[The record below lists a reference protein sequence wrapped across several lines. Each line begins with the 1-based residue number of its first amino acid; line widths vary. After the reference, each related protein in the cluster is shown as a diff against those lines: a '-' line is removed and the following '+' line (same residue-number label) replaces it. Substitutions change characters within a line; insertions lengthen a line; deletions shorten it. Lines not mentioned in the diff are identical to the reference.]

1 MKRAVLWKACTAF
14 LLALLLTGFVP
25 EGSQVALAETDAVIR
40 GAVIVPDDAK
50 LVSLWA
56 VVTSTGRSL
65 VYPAAVQDNEWE
77 VEVPAGTYVVEV
89 RWAYTL
95 PIRWQEGSTPQ
106 TEPGSQGSVILV
118 PVPGAGYPIL
128 ENQQEIGP
136 ITVAA
141 GATVKLTTRVTK
153 GSPLKLTIEVPER
166 VSVGETFVI
175 KVVRTGTSE
184 PVAGAEVYLLPK
196 RIPWR
201 DAIDPDSKTPG
212 VTIGKLLGKTNAEGE
227 LKTSIRE
234 PGDYILR
241 AVFPGALPAFAGIIV
256 EESQG
261 LRFFTDKG
269 IYASGE
275 KVILVLYNGSSATI
289 TLPSSA
295 PWEVRKADGTL
306 VFAPIALQVI
316 RNLEPGNAVT
326 WEWAQK
332 DNAGKQVPPGVYVA
346 KVQTSQ
352 GELEAKFSVSGLRG
366 LRMSPLPL
374 PTLPSESPFEDVTR
388 QVKWGDP
395 FILALYA
402 KGIVKGKAAG
412 KFAPDDTMSRA
423 EFVALLFKAAGID
436 EGFERGKGK
445 DGKDKE
451 EKDKE
456 DDVRMFPDV
465 RRSHWA
471 YSSIQR
477 ALEIGLITKDEYP
490 DGFEPDEPIT
500 RMEMAVIAVRAMGLR
515 NEAEQRAG
523 DELPF
528 SDAHKIEWRYRG
540 YIAVAV
546 EAGILSG
553 TDDGRIDPS
562 GLVTRRQA
570 AVVVWRV
577 LSSPD

>member
-1 MKRAVLWKACTAF
+1 MKRVFLWKACTVF
-14 LLALLLTGFVP
+14 LLTLLVTGFVP
-25 EGSQVALAETDAVIR
+25 GGSQLAFAETNAVIR
-40 GAVIVPDDAK
+40 GAVVAPDDAK
-50 LVSLWA
+50 LVRLWA
-56 VVTSTGRSL
+56 VVTSSDRSH
-65 VYPAAVQDNEWE
+65 VYPAAVQGNEWK
-77 VEVPAGTYVVEV
+77 VEVPAGTYFVEV

-95 PIRWQEGSTPQ
+95 PIRWQEGLAPQ
-106 TEPGSQGSVILV
+106 TEPGPQGSVIPV

-141 GATVKLTTRVTK
+141 GATVNLTSRVTK
-153 GSPLKLTIEVPER
+153 GSPFKLTIEVPER
-166 VSVGETFVI
+166 VSAGETFVI
-175 KVVRTGTSE
+175 KAVRTGTSE
-184 PVAGAEVYLLPK
+184 PVARAEVYLLPK

-201 DAIDPDSKTPG
+201 DAIDPDSKTPAG
-212 VTIGKLLGKTNAEGE
+212 VTMGKLLGKTDAEGE
-227 LKTSIRE
+227 LKTSISE

-241 AVFPGALPAFAGIIV
+241 ATFPGALPASAGIIV

-295 PWEVRKADGTL
+295 PWEVRKPDGTL

-316 RNLEPGNAVT
+316 RSLEPGNAVT
-326 WEWAQK
+326 WEWVQK
-332 DNAGKQVPPGVYVA
+332 DNAGKQVAPGVYVA
-346 KVQTSQ
+346 KVRTSR
-352 GELEAKFSVSGLRG
+352 GELEAKFTVSGLRG

-374 PTLPSESPFEDVTR
+374 PPLPSESPFKDVTG
-388 QVKWGDP
+388 QVKWSDP
-395 FILALYA
+395 FILALYG
-402 KGIVKGKAAG
+402 KGIIKGKAAG

-423 EFVALLFKAAGID
+423 EFVALLLKAAGID
-436 EGFERGKGK
+436 EELERGKDK
-445 DGKDKE
+445 DE
-451 EKDKE
+451 HE
-456 DDVRMFPDV
+456 DARMFPDV

-471 YSSIQR
+471 YSYIRR
-477 ALEIGLITKDEYP
+477 ALEIGLITKEEYP

-500 RMEMAVIAVRAMGLR
+500 RMEMAVIAVRAMGLQ
-515 NEAEQRAG
+515 NEAERRAG

-528 SDAHKIEWRYRG
+528 SDAHKVEWRYRG
-540 YIAVAV
+540 YVSVAV
-546 EAGILSG
+546 EAGVLSG
-553 TDDGRIDPS
+553 TDEGRIDPG

-577 LSSPD
+577 LSSSD